1 MAKSNAKRI
10 NLQSAALMAVVL
22 LVVVITGW
30 ALVVVSTTF
39 QTPPSDFVTLPNSPI
54 SKSGVVV
61 TFSNVTGVAGGRG
74 VTVGVKGY
82 LISATGGPVAGATV
96 YMTYYLE
103 GAYRTQVTTTDQ
115 SGYFEAH
122 FPMNWTG
129 WLPLTIT
136 YFGDVQ
142 HRGSTQLFSV
152 TGENLA
158 LTPLRLSSEIVIIK
172 CIVPSLN

>member
-1 MAKSNAKRI
+1 
-10 NLQSAALMAVVL
+10 MAVVL
-22 LVVVITGW
+22 LMVVITGW
-30 ALVVVSTTF
+30 ALVAVSTTF

-54 SKSGVVV
+54 STSGVVV
-61 TFSNVTGVAGGRG
+61 TFSNVTGIVGGRG
-74 VTVGVKGY
+74 VTVGVNGY

-115 SGYFEAH
+115 NGYFEAH

-142 HRGSTQLFSV
+142 HRGSTRLFSV
-152 TGENLA
+152 LGENLA
-158 LTPLRLSSEIVIIK
+158 LTPLRLSSEIVIIN
-172 CIVPSLN
+172 SNGLEQ